1 MNEIDNGRFWL
12 AEFLY
17 DNDKFFINA
26 DNIISVRP
34 IMDDDAI
41 AGYRVLTV
49 DDETYEVKFKTGPFS
64 YHYEV
69 MKAMNK
75 PDVAFHR

>member
-1 MNEIDNGRFWL
+1 
-12 AEFLY
+12 
-17 DNDKFFINA
+17 
-26 DNIISVRP
+26 
-34 IMDDDAI
+34 MDDDAI

-49 DDETYEVKFKTGPFS
+49 DDEIYEVKFKTGPFS

-75 PDVAFHR
+75 PDIAFHR